1 MLYKWAISFEIFND
15 EMLRAEYGIYAI
27 IIRIKE
33 KGSMVLN
40 AALINKLK
48 ELKPVLLEKYG
59 IEEFAVFGSVAK
71 GTDTAQSDVDIAV
84 LKMQIKSGFDLI
96 RAKNF
101 LREKLQKEVD
111 IGIFKSMKTF
121 IKNRIQ
127 KDFVHV

>member
-101 LREKLQKEVD
+101 LREKIVSVSRMAETNRY
-111 IGIFKSMKTF
+111 KSETE
-121 IKNRIQ
+121 RR
-127 KDFVHV
+127 